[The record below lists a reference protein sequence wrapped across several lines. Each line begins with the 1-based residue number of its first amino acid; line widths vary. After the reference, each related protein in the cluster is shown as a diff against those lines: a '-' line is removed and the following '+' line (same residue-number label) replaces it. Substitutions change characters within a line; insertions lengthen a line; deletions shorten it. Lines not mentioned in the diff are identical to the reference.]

1 MNKIGI
7 FYNPRRD
14 EAISYSKDL
23 AKLLTGKKIEVWLHS
38 AWDPQKARPDIP
50 CSQLI
55 ISIGGD
61 GTILRAAKAIIPHQ
75 VPILGI
81 NLGKLGF
88 MSELTVAEAKTSI
101 NPVLRGEGWIEQRSM
116 LEIKLGRRTLYALN
130 DLFIGRRSSAR
141 LVTLE
146 CEINGTHLTTFR
158 ADGMIIATASG
169 STGYSLACGGPILD
183 PQSKDIILQPVAPHL
198 CFDRPM
204 VLPTGTKISL
214 KVITTHEAMASIDGQ
229 VEFQLHSEDRVR
241 VQLSQYVS
249 RFLRLRP
256 PSYFYSTLDKKLNR
270 KIA

>member
-7 FYNPRRD
+7 FYNPRRE

-38 AWDPQKARPDIP
+38 AWEPQKARPDIP
-50 CSQLI
+50 GSHLI

-88 MSELTVAEAKTSI
+88 MSEITVAETRTSLNSI
-101 NPVLRGEGWIEQRSM
+101 LKGEGWIEQRAM
-116 LEIKLGRRTLYALN
+116 LEIKLQQRTLYALN
-130 DLFIGRRSSAR
+130 DVFIGRRSSAR

-146 CEINGTHLTTFR
+146 CEINGTPLTTFR

-169 STGYSLACGGPILD
+169 STGYALACGGPILD
-183 PQSKDIILQPVAPHL
+183 PQSKNIILQPVAPHFS
-198 CFDRPM
+198 FDKPM
-204 VLPTGTKISL
+204 VLPARTKIGFRI
-214 KVITTHEAMASIDGQ
+214 ITTHEAMTSIDGQ
-229 VEFQLHSEDRVR
+229 VESELHSGDRVKI
-241 VQLSQYVS
+241 QLSRYIS
-249 RFLRLRP
+249 NFLRLQP
-256 PSYFYSTLDKKLNR
+256 KSYYYGTLDLKINR
-270 KIA
+270 KIS